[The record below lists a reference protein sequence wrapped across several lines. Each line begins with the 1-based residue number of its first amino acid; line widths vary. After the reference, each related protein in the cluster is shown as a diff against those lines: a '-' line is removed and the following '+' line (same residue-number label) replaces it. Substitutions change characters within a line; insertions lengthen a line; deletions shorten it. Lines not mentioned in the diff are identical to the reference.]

1 MENVF
6 NKISLVIGI
15 IGGIAA
21 KLLGGFDTL
30 TVALLTLMA
39 FDYITGIIKSVISKN
54 LSSKIGYVGILKKV
68 LILCIVCVSV
78 VIQSILPDALP
89 IREITLIFFLCN
101 EGLSIIENSAQ
112 IIPLPEKLK
121 EVLLQL
127 RDTDKN
133 KKDSK

>member
-30 TVALLTLMA
+30 TVALLTLMV

-133 KKDSK
+133 KNDSK

>member
-54 LSSKIGYVGILKKV
+54 LSSNIGYVGILKKV

>member
-1 MENVF
+1 MENLF
-6 NKISLVIGI
+6 NKISLTVGV
-15 IGGIAA
+15 IGGIIA

-30 TVALLTLMA
+30 TIALLTLMA
-39 FDYITGIIKSVISKN
+39 FDYITGIIKSIITKN

-78 VIQSILPDALP
+78 VIQSILPDSLP

-101 EGLSIIENSAQ
+101 EGLSIIENSAT

-127 RDTDKN
+127 RSSEKA
-133 KKDSK
+133 KKED

>member
-1 MENVF
+1 MENLF
-6 NKISLVIGI
+6 NKISLTVGV
-15 IGGIAA
+15 IGGIIA

-30 TVALLTLMA
+30 TIALLTLMA
-39 FDYITGIIKSVISKN
+39 FDYITGIIKSIITKN

-78 VIQSILPDALP
+78 VIQSILPESLP

-101 EGLSIIENSAQ
+101 EGLSIIENSAT

-127 RDTDKN
+127 RNSEKT
-133 KKDSK
+133 KKED